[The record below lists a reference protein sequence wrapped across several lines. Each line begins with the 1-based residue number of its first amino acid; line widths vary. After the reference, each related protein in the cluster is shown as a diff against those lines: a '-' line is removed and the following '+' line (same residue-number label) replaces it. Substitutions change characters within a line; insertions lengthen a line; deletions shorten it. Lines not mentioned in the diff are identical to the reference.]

1 VRAPKAA
8 LPRAEIAELLK
19 MPAEKRTEEEKEKLI
34 AYQRNAAPELIE
46 QRVRLA
52 DAKKAKADFEVA
64 LPRCLVA
71 VAEAEPHTVRILP
84 RGDWMNESGEIV
96 QPTLPAY
103 LTAPRALQRTRSSAD
118 FQSAV
123 SPISNRQG
131 TDISR

>member
-1 VRAPKAA
+1 
-8 LPRAEIAELLK
+8 
-19 MPAEKRTEEEKEKLI
+19 EEREKLI

-46 QRVRLA
+46 QRARLA
-52 DAKKAKADFEVA
+52 NAKKAKADFEVA

-84 RGDWMNESGEIV
+84 RGDWMNERGEIV
-96 QPTLPAY
+96 QPALPAY
-103 LTAPRALQRTRSSAD
+103 LTAHATSSGSRSRSSAD

-131 TDISR
+131 TDISRARESSQAPQSKSSATNQIG

>member
-1 VRAPKAA
+1 
-8 LPRAEIAELLK
+8 
-19 MPAEKRTEEEKEKLI
+19 
-34 AYQRNAAPELIE
+34 
-46 QRVRLA
+46 
-52 DAKKAKADFEVA
+52 
-64 LPRCLVA
+64 LVA

-131 TDISR
+131 TDISRARESSQAPQSKSSATKQIGAPRSEGRRLNRLDLADWIVSRENPLTARVFMNRLWKQFFGT